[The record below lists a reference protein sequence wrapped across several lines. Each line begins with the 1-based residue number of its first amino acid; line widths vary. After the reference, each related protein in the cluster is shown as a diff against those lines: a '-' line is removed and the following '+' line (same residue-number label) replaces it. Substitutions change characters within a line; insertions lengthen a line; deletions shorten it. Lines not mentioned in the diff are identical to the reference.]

1 MPFEQTFPEVPGMR
15 RLIVAVAL
23 ALAGSA
29 AAAPSTLL
37 GANPQ
42 QEGSLARF
50 SSQVQLV
57 EVYATVTDDKG
68 ELVTGLRQNDFEVYE
83 NNQLQDISAF
93 AAGEF
98 PLTVALG
105 VDRSWSMAG
114 KPLELAKQAS
124 KTFLDQLKTNDRAM
138 VVAISSSADVIAPL
152 SADRLTQARAIS
164 ALDPW
169 STTALRDAILASL
182 DRLAP
187 ESGRQA
193 LVLFSDGNDRYS
205 HATEADVIAR
215 ARRSNAL
222 IYPITI
228 GKQRPAFLAE
238 LAVLTG
244 GRSFLL
250 KDATELEKTLATI
263 ARELRYQ
270 YLLGYAPLEPIQ
282 EGAHEWRSIRVTLT
296 RHHTALRLRARDGYI
311 TD

>member
-1 MPFEQTFPEVPGMR
+1 MR
-15 RLIVAVAL
+15 RLIVAAAL
-23 ALAGSA
+23 AVAGSA
-29 AAAPSTLL
+29 AAGPSTLL
-37 GANPQ
+37 GASPSTSLGTGPQ
-42 QEGSLARF
+42 QGDQQEAPLATF
-50 SSQVQLV
+50 SSQAQLV
-57 EVYATVTDDKG
+57 EVYATVTDDRG
-68 ELVTGLRQNDFEVYE
+68 ELVTGLRRNDFQVYE
-83 NNQLQDISAF
+83 NDQLQDVSQFAF
-93 AAGEF
+93 GEF

-124 KTFLDQLKTNDRAM
+124 KSFLNQLKTGDRSM
-138 VVAISSSADVIAPL
+138 VVAISSTADVIAPL
-152 SADRLTQARAIS
+152 SADRFTQARAIGG
-164 ALDPW
+164 LDPW
-169 STTALRDAILASL
+169 STTALRDAIVAAL
-182 DRLAP
+182 DRLGP

-205 HATEADVIAR
+205 RASEAEVIAR

-222 IYPITI
+222 IYPITV

-250 KDATELEKTLATI
+250 KDATELEKTLSTI

-270 YLLGYAPLEPIQ
+270 YLLGYAPSDPID
-282 EGAHEWRSIRVTLT
+282 EGAHQWRSIRVTLT
-296 RHHTALRLRARDGYI
+296 GNHPGLRVRARDGYT

>member
-1 MPFEQTFPEVPGMR
+1 MYHAVAAGMPFEQDCPEVPKNETAHRCHGARSR
-15 RLIVAVAL
+15 RECRSNPLDVARGNAQE
-23 ALAGSA
+23 SD
-29 AAAPSTLL
+29 
-37 GANPQ
+37 Q
-42 QEGSLARF
+42 QEGPLATF
-50 SSQVQLV
+50 SSQAQLV

-68 ELVTGLRQNDFEVYE
+68 ELVTGLRRNDFQVYE
-83 NNQLQDISAF
+83 NNELQDVSQFAF
-93 AAGEF
+93 GEF

-124 KTFLDQLKTNDRAM
+124 KGFLNQLKTNDRAM

-152 SADRLTQARAIS
+152 SADRFTQARAIT

-182 DRLAP
+182 ERLEP

-205 HATEADVIAR
+205 QATEADVIAR

-250 KDATELEKTLATI
+250 KDATELEKTLSTI

-270 YLLGYAPLEPIQ
+270 YLLGYAP
-282 EGAHEWRSIRVTLT
+282 S
-296 RHHTALRLRARDGYI
+296 DG
-311 TD
+311 D